1 MKAAIISNG
10 SITET
15 EMLRESLDRYEIT
28 VCADGAANRLRSAGI
43 MPDYVLGDLDSIDA
57 ETKLYFES
65 RGVSFMRFSP
75 EKDFSDTHLCVE
87 FLIEKGFD
95 EIDLYGALGGRWDHS
110 LANFGLMYH
119 AYEKGVK
126 LRLLDSHD
134 RAFIC
139 AAGKYVSEKREN
151 QHFSIFA
158 VFEDAT
164 VSLSGVKYP
173 LNEYDLRRGESIG
186 LSNEYITDCHVEIK
200 KGSAIVIESRTDRKP
215 RVVESCKK

>member
-15 EMLRESLDRYEIT
+15 EMLKESLDGYEMT

-57 ETKLYFES
+57 QTKQYLES
-65 RGVSFMRFSP
+65 EGVEFIKFSP
-75 EKDFSDTHLCVE
+75 EKDFSDTHLCME

-95 EIDLYGALGGRWDHS
+95 EIDIYGALGGRWDHS

-119 AYEKGVK
+119 AHEKGVY
-126 LRLLDSHD
+126 LRLIDSND
-134 RAFIC
+134 KAFIC
-139 AAGKYVSEKREN
+139 SKGKYVSEKRED

-173 LNEYDLRRGESIG
+173 LNEYNLRRGESIG
-186 LSNEYITDCHVEIK
+186 LSNEYISDCHVEIK
-200 KGSAIVIESRTDRKP
+200 KGSAIVIESRADRKP
-215 RVVESCKK
+215 RVVESCRK

>member
-15 EMLRESLDRYEIT
+15 EMLKESLDGYEMT

-57 ETKLYFES
+57 QTKQYLES
-65 RGVSFMRFSP
+65 EGVEFIKFSP
-75 EKDFSDTHLCVE
+75 EKDFSDTHLCME
-87 FLIEKGFD
+87 FLIKKGFD
-95 EIDLYGALGGRWDHS
+95 EIDIYGALGGRWDHS

-119 AYEKGVK
+119 AHEKGVN
-126 LRLLDSHD
+126 LRLIDSND
-134 RAFIC
+134 KAFIC
-139 AAGKYVSEKREN
+139 SKGKYVSEKRED
-151 QHFSIFA
+151 QCFSIFA

-173 LNEYDLRRGESIG
+173 LNEYNLRRGESIG
-186 LSNEYITDCHVEIK
+186 LSNEYISDCHVEIK

-215 RVVESCKK
+215 RVVESCR

>member
-15 EMLRESLDRYEIT
+15 EMLKESLDGYEMT

-57 ETKLYFES
+57 QTKQYLES
-65 RGVSFMRFSP
+65 EGVEFIKFSP

-95 EIDLYGALGGRWDHS
+95 EIDIYGALGGRWDHS

-119 AYEKGVK
+119 AHEKGVN
-126 LRLLDSHD
+126 LRLIDSND
-134 RAFIC
+134 KAFIC
-139 AAGKYVSEKREN
+139 SKGKYVSEKRED

-173 LNEYDLRRGESIG
+173 LNEYNLRRGESIG
-186 LSNEYITDCHVEIK
+186 LSNEYISDCHVEIK
-200 KGSAIVIESRTDRKP
+200 KGSAIVIESRADRKP
-215 RVVESCKK
+215 RVVESCRK